1 MTELTM
7 PLSFTRP
14 PLSMN
19 QRMHWAQKA
28 KLTKTIRHEAATR
41 ARAMRWGPYPH
52 VTVTLHYRPRD
63 KRRRDA
69 DNIVPVLKALC
80 DGLVDAKVVT
90 DDTPDLMTKTMPT
103 IHPAEGPA
111 AMWLT
116 ITPGDPK

>member
-28 KLTKTIRHEAATR
+28 KLTKAIRHEAATR
-41 ARAMRWGPYPH
+41 ARSMRWGPYPH

-80 DGLVDAKVVT
+80 DGLVDAKVVP

-103 IHPAEGPA
+103 IHPVDGKP

-116 ITPGDPK
+116 ITPGDQK